1 MKQEL
6 MDAILKGLVLLEKFK
21 TNPPVVDAEY
31 ARMYAEVVSMMVD
44 DPQIV
49 EAGVKRLLTKG
60 DKWWP
65 APAEFIAAC
74 NEARIPSGDVES
86 GCAMAYAALLE
97 AISRLGY
104 GASYGL
110 CDFNGDG
117 FAVAAV
123 SKIGMLELR
132 RDANRRAFNS
142 MYNGCVKNGEW
153 VEWVKGPTELSR
165 PEPKSALD
173 CGRVDLKGHPT
184 LPDHNLL
191 ETTRMANAAPALPGR
206 EQMVSN
212 DLVRRIAD
220 MADAK
225 TKELEGDKENQ

>member
-1 MKQEL
+1 MNQEL

-44 DPQIV
+44 DPQII

-65 APAEFIAAC
+65 APAEFILAC
-74 NEARIPSGDVES
+74 NEARIPSGDIES
-86 GCAMAYAALLE
+86 GCSMAYAALLE

-123 SKIGMLELR
+123 AKIGMLELR
-132 RDANRRAFNS
+132 RDSNRRAFNS
-142 MYNGCVKNGEW
+142 MYNACVKNGEW
-153 VEWVKGPTELSR
+153 VAWVKGPTELSR
-165 PEPKSALD
+165 PEIKSALD
-173 CGRVDLKGHPT
+173 CGRVEVKGHPT

-191 ETTRMANAAPALPGR
+191 ETTRKADATPALPGG
-206 EQMVSN
+206 EQVVRN
-212 DLVRRIAD
+212 DIAEKLQ
-220 MADAK
+220 ALTEGK
-225 TKELEGDKENQ
+225 KEVLNDEA